1 MSLTAMFFLVLT
13 IVCCLFSFGF
23 VGGIHWLPAQI
34 VFGISLVLFI
44 LSALSGFTPSEQIRI
59 PKFGFRPRDAA

>member
-1 MSLTAMFFLVLT
+1 MTLTALFFLVLT
-13 IVCCLFSFGF
+13 IVSCLFSFGF

-44 LSALSGFTPSEQIRI
+44 LSTLSGYRPSEAIRI
-59 PKFGFRPRDAA
+59 PKFGFRRRDAA